1 MTQLLK
7 IYLDAVAAAIKAGNA
22 TEHTHRPAL
31 KALLDAVGAQG
42 GAADI
47 RATNEP
53 RRIDC
58 GAPDFIVTRGLLPL
72 GYVEAKDV
80 GAKLDKAAA
89 SDQLAR
95 YRESLPNLILTDYV
109 EFRWYVEGDCKL
121 SASLPRP
128 DKNGKFKWNEA
139 AASEVAQLLAQ
150 FIQADLPVKAT
161 PHELATRMAGRGRG
175 SRRARTET
183 FEGERGQRRRLPQ

>member
-80 GAKLDKAAA
+80 GVSLDKTAA
-89 SDQLAR
+89 SDQLRR
-95 YRESLPNLILTDYV
+95 YRESLPNLILTDYID
-109 EFRWYVEGDCKL
+109 FRWFVDGECKL
-121 SASLPRP
+121 AASLPRP
-128 DKNGKFKWNEA
+128 GKDGKVRWNEA
-139 AASEVAQLLAQ
+139 AASEVAQLLTQ
-150 FIQADLPVKAT
+150 FIQADLPIKAT
-161 PHELATRMAGRGRG
+161 PHDLATRMAGLGRLIRGLI
-175 SRRARTET
+175 TET
-183 FEGERGQRRRLPQ
+183 FKAEGARG